1 MPDTP
6 DYSWPAAEKRRV
18 IGKRTSRVDGYA
30 KSSGQAKYAYDT
42 QRPGLLYG
50 AVLGC
55 PHAHARVTSIDASA
69 AQKSKGV
76 TAVEL
81 LAKPGDEIQ
90 WAGYEVAA
98 VAAVSEDLARD
109 ALRKIK
115 VDYEV
120 LPHVVDERDLAKVGN
135 RAKASGEQVSGDPD
149 QAFKDADVVSEGFYG
164 IPVLNHCCMEAH
176 GQVIEWKGDRFE
188 YWPSTQNISGVGS
201 DLAKVLEIP
210 ATDVHSQMQAMG
222 GGFGSKFGHDRW
234 GEFGARLSKN
244 SGGRAVK
251 LFLDR
256 SMELQ
261 IAGNRPS
268 LFAKIKLGAK
278 KDGTFTV
285 WQSESWA
292 TGGIGGGGLPAGELP
307 YVFRGVPNK
316 RMTHTSVSVN
326 AAEERAWRAPN
337 NPQLSYVTC
346 TAMEDLAA
354 KLNMDPVEFFD
365 KNLGYAGRVPGPEV
379 YRAQLKQ
386 AAELAEWRR
395 LWHPRG
401 QSGPGSVKRG
411 MGIGFN
417 QWGGLGHPSKCLT
430 TIHSD
435 GTVQVELGS
444 QDLGTGTRTVIGMV
458 AAETLGLPVGAIQV
472 RIGDTKYPPSGP
484 SGGSTTVGGV
494 SASTR
499 KSAMNA
505 LAKLFE
511 VVAPALGV
519 PADQLETADS
529 RVQVKGNPSKNLNWQ
544 AACRKLGTKTIS
556 EMGENAQRGPG
567 GLIGSGVGGVQIAD
581 VSVDT
586 ETGMVKMNRVVAVQ
600 DCGLVINPKTAESQ
614 CFGAVLLSISGAL
627 TEERVLDPVTG
638 RILNANMEFYKL
650 TGIGDV
656 GEIIV
661 HLNTEPEHDKRGV
674 IGLGEPPVIGG
685 IAAIANAVANAIG
698 VRVPVVPLTPDK
710 VLAAL
715 QGRNA

>member
-6 DYSWPAAEKRRV
+6 DYSWPPVEKRRV
-18 IGKRTSRVDGYA
+18 IGKRTSRLDGFA
-30 KSSGQAKYAYDT
+30 KSSGRAKYSYDIK
-42 QRPGLLYG
+42 RPGMLYG
-50 AVLGC
+50 AVLTC
-55 PHAHARVTSIDASA
+55 PHAHARLTGIDAGA
-69 AQKSKGV
+69 AEKSPGV

-81 LAKPGDEIQ
+81 LAKPGEEIHY
-90 WAGYEVAA
+90 AGYEVAA
-98 VAAVSEDLARD
+98 VAATAEELARD

-115 VDYEV
+115 VEYEV
-120 LPHVVDERDLAKVGN
+120 LPHLVDERDLSKAGS
-135 RAKASGEQVSGDPD
+135 RAKPSGEQVTGDPD
-149 QAFKDADVVSEGFYG
+149 QAFKEADVVSEGFYG

-176 GQVIEWKGDRFE
+176 GQVIEWKGDQFE
-188 YWPSTQNISGVGS
+188 YWPTTQNLSGIGG

-210 ATDVHSQMQAMG
+210 ATSVHTHMEAMG

-234 GEFGARLSKN
+234 GEFGARLSKK

-256 SMELQ
+256 STELQ

-268 LFAKIKLGAK
+268 LFAKVKLGAK
-278 KDGTFTV
+278 KDGTMTV

-292 TGGIGGGGLPAGELP
+292 TGGVGGGGLPAGQLP

-316 RMTHTSVSVN
+316 RITHTSVSVN

-337 NPQLSYVTC
+337 NPQLSYLTC

-354 KLNMDPVEFFD
+354 RLNMDPVEFFF
-365 KNLGYAGRVPGPEV
+365 KNLEYAGRIPGPEV
-379 YRAQLKQ
+379 YRAQLRK
-386 AAELAEWRR
+386 AAELAEWAK

-401 QSGPGSVKRG
+401 QSGSGSIKRG
-411 MGIGFN
+411 LGIGFN
-417 QWGGLGHPSKCLT
+417 QWGGLGHQSKCLT

-435 GTVQVELGS
+435 GTVKVELGS

-458 AAETLGLPVGAIQV
+458 AAETLGLPVGAVQV
-472 RIGDTKYPPSGP
+472 RIGDNKYPPSGA

-499 KSAMNA
+499 KSTMNA
-505 LAKLFE
+505 LVKLFQT
-511 VVAPALGV
+511 VAPALGV
-519 PADQLETADS
+519 PADQLEAADS
-529 RVQVKGNPSKNLNWQ
+529 KIQVKGNPSKSLTWN
-544 AACRKLGTKTIS
+544 AACKKLGTKTIA

-567 GLIGSGVGGVQIAD
+567 GLIGSGVGGAQIAD
-581 VSVDT
+581 VSVAT
-586 ETGMVKMNRVVAVQ
+586 ETGIVKMNRVVAVQ
-600 DCGLVINPKTAESQ
+600 DCGMIINPKTAESQ
-614 CFGAVLLSISGAL
+614 CFGAVLMSISGAL
-627 TEERVLDPVTG
+627 TEERILDPVTG
-638 RILNANMEFYKL
+638 RILNADMEFYKL

-661 HLNTEPEHDKRGV
+661 HLNREPEYDKRGV

-685 IAAIANAVANAIG
+685 IAAIANAVTNAIG
-698 VRVPVVPLTPDK
+698 VRPPVVPLTPAR

-715 QGRNA
+715 EGRNA